1 MPIVLPAVRTLYGL
15 SALAAAVQ
23 GGYLPPLY
31 LVIESNGSTL
41 YAASA
46 GVTSIQTHATVDLT
60 GDSQIV
66 LSPGLAT
73 QETVTFT
80 ARSGTTD
87 PYTYTLASATVNA
100 HAAGDPVCRM
110 VLASDTM
117 SQVVSEVAYDSTN
130 DPGNRSLSV
139 GGYSTGTGQWT
150 MQFYLTGIQASAY
163 IMTVGLSDSPV
174 IGQGNLHAHLIVATN
189 HVFANPATAVDL
201 EIDVPLTLA

>member
-41 YAASA
+41 YAASS
-46 GVTSIQTHATVDLT
+46 GVTSIQTHAAVDLT

-80 ARSGTTD
+80 ARSGTAD
-87 PYTYTLASATVNA
+87 PYTYTLASTTANA

-110 VLASDTM
+110 VLDSDTM

-130 DPGNRSLSV
+130 NPGNRSLSV

-150 MQFYLTGIQASAY
+150 MQFYLTGIQANAY
-163 IMTVGLSDSPV
+163 IMTVGLSDSPT

-189 HVFANPATAVDL
+189 HVFVNPATAVDL